1 MAPKVARLQQRPA
14 KHAGVNIDL
23 RITKHSQQ
31 QKRAYLVTITH
42 PCAWTP
48 QGRLAKKTSM
58 SQNGGAPLASP
69 SEFDRAGIEQVFLRA
84 SQQLVYE
91 GLITLWWYS

>member
-31 QKRAYLVTITH
+31 QKRAYLVTIPH
-42 PCAWTP
+42 PRAWTP
-48 QGRLAKKTSM
+48 QGRLAKKTPLA
-58 SQNGGAPLASP
+58 QNGGAPLASP
-69 SEFDRAGIEQVFLRA
+69 FRVRPRGHRESVPQGIAAACV
-84 SQQLVYE
+84 
-91 GLITLWWYS
+91 

>member
-31 QKRAYLVTITH
+31 QKRAYLVTFPIH
-42 PCAWTP
+42 VL
-48 QGRLAKKTSM
+48 GRRKVA
-58 SQNGGAPLASP
+58 
-69 SEFDRAGIEQVFLRA
+69 
-84 SQQLVYE
+84 
-91 GLITLWWYS
+91 